1 MKQKVYLI
9 VEDYPYT
16 KVIARVFSTEEKAKK
31 ALNERDEM
39 TGERRYVGFHIVER
53 EIE

>member
-16 KVIARVFSTEEKAKK
+16 KVYARVFSTEEKAKA
-31 ALNERDEM
+31 ALRERDDL
-39 TGERRYVGFHIVER
+39 TGERLYPDCHIIER
-53 EIE
+53 TIE

>member
-16 KVIARVFSTEEKAKK
+16 KVYARVFSTEEKANE
-31 ALNERDEM
+31 ALKERDDL
-39 TGERRYVGFHIVER
+39 TGLRLYPDCHVIERT
-53 EIE
+53 IE